1 MSVAIAL
8 PDQPEIDREAVRR
21 RGFHEFVRRT
31 WRQVEP
37 VPFVDSWHI
46 GAMCEHLTALAHR
59 DGPMDLV
66 INQPPGTSKSTV
78 ASILFPAWQWILDP
92 GHRWICASFRD
103 TLVLRDAR
111 KCRALIKSPW
121 FQARWP
127 HVQIVTDA
135 SAPDGAEQYFTTA
148 GGMRFGVTVNSGVM
162 GDHGDTHLVDDPID
176 PKGAAAISGVALD
189 NVLTWH
195 GQTMSTRF
203 RNRSRAGRLLIM
215 QRLHERDL
223 AAHMI
228 AQGAVVLC
236 LPMEYEPNHPHRYA
250 RDPRREAGELL
261 CPARYNASA
270 VAAMKVDLLARGTAS
285 QLQQRPVPAGGLIF
299 KEEYF
304 ARRWTELPAGG
315 TFTLSTDAAFKD
327 LTTSSWVVIQCWYN
341 VGPNHFLVDQLRGH
355 WGFNETCRQLRVMA
369 ARWPKAL
376 RKLIENKANG
386 PAIIDALR
394 GELPGIEAIEPEG
407 GKEAR
412 AAATEPLWAAGN
424 VWLPHPTLAT
434 YPANDDGTARPR
446 GAAWVD
452 SEFVPEHL
460 SFPLG
465 AADDQ
470 VDAASQYLNKCGRN
484 PGERYK
490 AAMKNA
496 ARAA

>member
-223 AAHMI
+223 AGHMI
-228 AQGAVVLC
+228 AQRRRRAVPADALRSRTTRTAT
-236 LPMEYEPNHPHRYA
+236 PS
-250 RDPRREAGELL
+250 DPRAEAGELL
-261 CPARYNASA
+261 DPARYNASA
-270 VAAMKVDLLARGTAS
+270 VQALKRRLGRARRRAAAAATR
-285 QLQQRPVPAGGLIF
+285 AGGRQRSSS
-299 KEEYF
+299 EEWV
-304 ARRWTELPAGG
+304 ARRWTELPSHGAW
-315 TFTLSTDAAFKD
+315 TLSADCTFKD
-327 LTTSSWVVIQCWYN
+327 RRTSGHTSSSRPGQRRPEPLPR
-341 VGPNHFLVDQLRGH
+341 GPAPRAAL
-355 WGFNETCRQLRVMA
+355 GFNETCR
-369 ARWPKAL
+369 
-376 RKLIENKANG
+376 
-386 PAIIDALR
+386 
-394 GELPGIEAIEPEG
+394 
-407 GKEAR
+407 
-412 AAATEPLWAAGN
+412 
-424 VWLPHPTLAT
+424 HLA
-434 YPANDDGTARPR
+434 
-446 GAAWVD
+446 
-452 SEFVPEHL
+452 
-460 SFPLG
+460 
-465 AADDQ
+465 
-470 VDAASQYLNKCGRN
+470 
-484 PGERYK
+484 
-490 AAMKNA
+490 
-496 ARAA
+496 